1 MAGGLP
7 AGEPVLDG
15 LVLGGQF
22 ADGFDGAGKRHQR
35 FGLAF
40 VRQVAAFQQPCQFCL
55 KSLQNC
61 IA

>member
-1 MAGGLP
+1 MAGRLL
-7 AGEPVLDG
+7 AGGVLAG
-15 LVLGGQF
+15 GPVLGGQF

-35 FGLAF
+35 FGLAL
-40 VRQVAAFQQPCQFCL
+40 VRQVAALQQPCQFCL